1 MIERTKFF
9 MASVIQRIVTSAF
22 RIERNGV
29 EPVFAVRSGIGVA
42 VALLA
47 GFASG
52 VPIYAVAAGIGAFSV
67 GFASLQGVYRTRAG
81 TMLGMAFAMA
91 LSTAVASLCSHSA
104 ELAILALAVWGF
116 GYGMIAALGP
126 GASAIG
132 VNATTALIIFERYPM
147 PLHVAAMVALIMF
160 GGGFLQTL
168 LLVILWPIERYPQ
181 ERHALAD
188 AYREL
193 GQYAQAGDASTRVP
207 STTEL
212 IAVRKTLADPR
223 PFGRPL
229 VLAAF
234 QSLLDEAVRIRAS
247 LALLTTVGGDK
258 YARLRPVIARALDAI
273 ARALDD
279 AHAPDDDALYGMLNT
294 ETNDPNLRALYGQ
307 IRAAWRSASVPLGR
321 FALPELHYPTRL
333 PSFKSSV
340 TVLREHFHLRS
351 AFGRHAVRLAVTLA
365 AAGVLGDI
373 LPVQRGYWITL
384 TAVLVLRPDFTTTLS
399 RGVARIAGTIVG
411 VVAATA
417 IVLAVPNTPHITL
430 ALAIFFAAIS
440 YAAFQLNYGI
450 FSLTVTAYVVF
461 LLALLGTPESTAVQ
475 NRLVATV
482 IGGLLAI
489 GSYLIWPTWESPRT
503 VANLRA
509 LINGSLDYT
518 RLLLIGLIDP
528 SARDLTKMRGVR
540 AKLWSVRANA
550 GESLERML
558 SEPGGTHEIDPDT
571 ALGLMAASE
580 RLGLANTALSSLYQ
594 DSQTAAFPALAPLA
608 AALASASIDGATG
621 LREAYAQVASALE
634 PGTDDTTQALLTA
647 CDRIVDSTN
656 TIVELWGRATPAT
669 KL

>member
-1 MIERTKFF
+1 
-9 MASVIQRIVTSAF
+9 MASVIQRILTSAF

-29 EPVFAVRSGIGVA
+29 EPVFAVRCGIGVA
-42 VALLA
+42 LALLA
-47 GFASG
+47 GFAG
-52 VPIYAVAAGIGAFSV
+52 GTPIYAVAAGIGAFSV
-67 GFASLQGVYRTRAG
+67 GFASLQGVYRTRAA

-91 LSTAVASLCSHSA
+91 FSTAVASLCSHSA

-132 VNATTALIIFERYPM
+132 VNATTALIIFERYPL
-147 PLHVAAMVALIMF
+147 PLHVAVMVAVVMF
-160 GGGFLQTL
+160 AGGLLQTL

-181 ERHALAD
+181 ERHALAG

-193 GQYAQAGDASTRVP
+193 AQYAQASDASTRVP

-247 LALLTTVGGDK
+247 LALLATVGGDK
-258 YARLRPVIARALDAI
+258 YTRLRPVIAQVLDAI
-273 ARALDD
+273 AQALDD
-279 AHAPDDDALYGMLNT
+279 AHAPEQTALYAILSAD
-294 ETNDPNLRALYGQ
+294 TNDPNLRALYGEL
-307 IRAAWRSASVPLGR
+307 RAAWRSASVPLGR
-321 FALPELHYPTRL
+321 FALPELHYPTDL
-333 PSFKSSV
+333 PSLESSLA
-340 TVLREHFHLRS
+340 VLRDHFHLRS
-351 AFGRHAVRLAVTLA
+351 AFGRHAVRLAITLA
-365 AAGVLGDI
+365 AAGVLGYV

-417 IVLAVPNTPHITL
+417 IVLAVPDTPHITL

-461 LLALLGTPESTAVQ
+461 LLALLGTPEATAVQ
-475 NRLVATV
+475 NRLEATV

-518 RLLLIGLIDP
+518 RLLFNGLIDP
-528 SARDLTKMRGVR
+528 SARDLPKILAVRTKLWAVR
-540 AKLWSVRANA
+540 ATAE
-550 GESLERML
+550 ESLERML
-558 SEPGGTHEIDPDT
+558 SEPGGTHEIDSDT

-580 RLGLANTALSSLYQ
+580 RLSLANTALSSLYQ
-594 DSQTAAFPALAPLA
+594 DPHTPAFAALAPLA
-608 AALASASIDGATG
+608 TALANASIDRADG
-621 LREAYAQVASALE
+621 LQDAYAKVAEALAADTSAV
-634 PGTDDTTQALLTA
+634 TQGLLVA

-656 TIVELWGRATPAT
+656 TIVELWNRANTAG
-669 KL
+669 

>member
-1 MIERTKFF
+1 MRC
-9 MASVIQRIVTSAF
+9 
-22 RIERNGV
+22 
-29 EPVFAVRSGIGVA
+29 GIGVA
-42 VALLA
+42 LALLA
-47 GFASG
+47 GFAG
-52 VPIYAVAAGIGAFSV
+52 GTPIYAVAAGIGAFSV
-67 GFASLQGVYRTRAG
+67 GFASLQGVYRTRAA

-91 LSTAVASLCSHSA
+91 FSTAVASLCSHSA

-132 VNATTALIIFERYPM
+132 VNATTALIIFERYPL
-147 PLHVAAMVALIMF
+147 PLHVAVMVAVVMF
-160 GGGFLQTL
+160 AGGLLQTL

-181 ERHALAD
+181 ERHALAG

-193 GQYAQAGDASTRVP
+193 AQYAQASDASTRVP

-247 LALLTTVGGDK
+247 LALLATVGGDK
-258 YARLRPVIARALDAI
+258 YTRLRPVIAQVLDAI
-273 ARALDD
+273 AQALDD
-279 AHAPDDDALYGMLNT
+279 AHAPEQTALYAMLSAD
-294 ETNDPNLRALYGQ
+294 TNDPNLRALYGEL
-307 IRAAWRSASVPLGR
+307 RAAWRSASVPLGR
-321 FALPELHYPTRL
+321 FALPELHYPTDL
-333 PSFKSSV
+333 PSLESSLA
-340 TVLREHFHLRS
+340 VLRDHFHLRS
-351 AFGRHAVRLAVTLA
+351 AFGRHAVRLAITLA
-365 AAGVLGDI
+365 AAGVLGYV

-417 IVLAVPNTPHITL
+417 IVLAVPDTPHITL

-461 LLALLGTPESTAVQ
+461 LLALLGTPEATAVQ
-475 NRLVATV
+475 NRLEATV

-518 RLLLIGLIDP
+518 RLLFNGLIDP
-528 SARDLTKMRGVR
+528 SARDLPKILAVRTKLWAVR
-540 AKLWSVRANA
+540 ATAE
-550 GESLERML
+550 ESLERML
-558 SEPGGTHEIDPDT
+558 SEPGGTHEIDSDT

-580 RLGLANTALSSLYQ
+580 RLSLANTALSSLYQ
-594 DSQTAAFPALAPLA
+594 DPHTPAFAALAPLA
-608 AALASASIDGATG
+608 TALANASIDRADG
-621 LREAYAQVASALE
+621 LQDAYAKVAEALAADTSAV
-634 PGTDDTTQALLTA
+634 TQGLLVA

-656 TIVELWGRATPAT
+656 TIVELWNRANTAG
-669 KL
+669 